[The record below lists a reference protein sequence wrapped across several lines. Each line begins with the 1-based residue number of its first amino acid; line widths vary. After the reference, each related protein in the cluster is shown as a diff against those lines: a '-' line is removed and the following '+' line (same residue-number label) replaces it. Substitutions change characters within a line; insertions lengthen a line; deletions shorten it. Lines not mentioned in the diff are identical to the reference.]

1 MKSKALD
8 KLGNFLMTR
17 FRDRGID
24 HFDGLAGQH
33 WQAHG
38 LTSLQND
45 LATLT
50 NEQRLIV
57 RRAAIDT
64 LDNAIHDLLFAIQEN
79 ADFEND
85 IQIAVD
91 GVNVVNES
99 DGLHG
104 ELFGTDGWK
113 HRFSKHGEPPA
124 EP

>member
-33 WQAHG
+33 WKAPG

-57 RRAAIDT
+57 RRAVIAT

-113 HRFSKHGEPPA
+113 HRFSKHGESPA